1 MPRNLSSPPRQRPV
15 LVKTIERRI
24 YLVRDHK
31 VMLDAD
37 LAELYQVETGALNRA
52 VKRNGDRF
60 PKDFMFHLNQ
70 KETETLRC
78 QIGISK
84 LGASD
89 IGTSNVGRGGRRT
102 LPYAFTEHG
111 VAMLSSVLKS
121 RRAVQINIVIV
132 RAFVKLR
139 EIVATHKELAH
150 KMAEM
155 ERTQKEQSAD
165 IATIYQMVEQ
175 LTAPAE
181 VPPSRRI
188 GFVTDDK

>member
-1 MPRNLSSPPRQRPV
+1 M
-15 LVKTIERRI
+15 IERRI
-24 YLVRDHK
+24 YLVRGHK

-52 VKRNGDRF
+52 VKRNGGRF
-60 PKDFMFHLNQ
+60 PKDFMFHLNR
-70 KETETLRC
+70 KETESLRC
-78 QIGISK
+78 QIGISN
-84 LGASD
+84 
-89 IGTSNVGRGGRRT
+89 IGISNLGRGGRRT

-111 VAMLSSVLKS
+111 VAMLSSVLSSK
-121 RRAVQINIVIV
+121 RAVQINIVII

-139 EIVATHKELAH
+139 ELVATHKELAH
-150 KMAEM
+150 KMEEM
-155 ERTQKEQSAD
+155 ERTQKEQTAD

-188 GFVTDDK
+188 GFVTNDK